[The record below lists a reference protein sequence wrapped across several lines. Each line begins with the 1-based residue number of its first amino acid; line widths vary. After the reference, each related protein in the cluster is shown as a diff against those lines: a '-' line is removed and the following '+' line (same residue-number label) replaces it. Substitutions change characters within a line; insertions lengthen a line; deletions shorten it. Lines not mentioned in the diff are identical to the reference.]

1 MYRIG
6 GKPMSEPKRTGLL
19 QLLGNSLGCQ
29 FVIPVYQRNYTW
41 AAEREGK
48 QYFDD
53 LQSVLKGDYKNHFMG
68 IIIYLEKAIDFSSRE
83 FSIIDGQQRL
93 TTTFLIIYAIKQLLV
108 NCNDTEKVKQLE
120 GQYLTNPYH
129 NDKIKYKLKPLVAD
143 DDVYRCIVED
153 RMDEITDKESNVL
166 KNYQYISNRLN
177 ELLLQ
182 GYDANAIL
190 MALDKLYVV
199 CVPISEEDNAQKI
212 FESINATGVKLTSA
226 DLIRNYLLMDLQSDV
241 QEKYYAD
248 YWKKLEDN
256 VSTDSKTLEL
266 FFRMYLAIKTYNL
279 IPKNNVYREFVKW
292 IEEHDTD
299 IKDLFEDLLEYAKIF
314 NLLMNKDVNKIDKK
328 LKDAIEDFRK
338 VNSDIPMAIV
348 MEFYQIHRKGLISTD
363 VFVSLICAINTYM
376 IRRSLCDMNS
386 QNISKLFPTV
396 LKKVLEK
403 CNGDYT
409 DVLKYLNQE
418 MVGNMASTSGSYM
431 PTDKQMMEL
440 LLNANVYKRPALR
453 IVLDRLELYNNPA
466 PVNLNNLSI
475 EHLMPQTPTEEWLEE
490 LDTDMETYLENLHR
504 LGNLTLA
511 AKKDN
516 SKMSNLMWGYKNEVL
531 KETAHLKLNLELM
544 KIDKW
549 DMAKIDIRTKELIEK
564 ICTIYPY
571 PDVSVTQRI
580 DDSIVDEMTALDM
593 CVEVAISE
601 RPITCIRKRRTF
613 KTEDNKKGYT
623 VVSSKRYPQG
633 DKEKYWFGYRDK
645 RFEDIEDC
653 DEQYMILG
661 CRNKTLSVV
670 RFPREFIEQN
680 LGMLNTSV
688 NSETGEISHYH
699 IVIFKNPDGKMTMLL
714 SKPALR
720 EIDISDYVVG
730 EI

>member
-41 AAEREGK
+41 AAEREVK

-93 TTTFLIIYAIKQLLV
+93 TTTFLIIYAIRQLLV

-633 DKEKYWFGYRDK
+633 DKYWFGYRDK

>member
-41 AAEREGK
+41 AAEREVK

-680 LGMLNTSV
+680 LRMLNTSV

>member
-1 MYRIG
+1 
-6 GKPMSEPKRTGLL
+6 MSEPKRTGLL

-41 AAEREGK
+41 AAEREVK

-199 CVPISEEDNAQKI
+199 CVPISEEDNAQKK

-279 IPKNNVYREFVKW
+279 VPKNNVYREFVKW

-299 IKDLFEDLLEYAKIF
+299 IKDLFEDLVEYAKIF
-314 NLLMNKDVNKIDKK
+314 NLLMNIDVNKIDKK
-328 LKDAIEDFRK
+328 LKDAIGDFRK
-338 VNSDIPMAIV
+338 VNSDMPMAIV

-466 PVNLNNLSI
+466 PVNLSNLSI

>member
-41 AAEREGK
+41 AAEREVK

-699 IVIFKNPDGKMTMLL
+699 IVNFKNPDGKMTMLL

>member
-41 AAEREGK
+41 AAEREVK

-328 LKDAIEDFRK
+328 LKDAIGDFRK

-680 LGMLNTSV
+680 LRMLNTSV

>member
-1 MYRIG
+1 
-6 GKPMSEPKRTGLL
+6 MSEPKRTGLL

-41 AAEREGK
+41 AAEREVK

-279 IPKNNVYREFVKW
+279 VPKNNVYREFVKW

-314 NLLMNKDVNKIDKK
+314 NLLMNIDVNKIDKK
-328 LKDAIEDFRK
+328 LKDAIGDFRK

-403 CNGDYT
+403 CNGDYI

-466 PVNLNNLSI
+466 PVNLSNLSI

-623 VVSSKRYPQG
+623 VVSSKMYPQG

-720 EIDISDYVVG
+720 EIDISDYVIG

>member
-1 MYRIG
+1 
-6 GKPMSEPKRTGLL
+6 MSEPKRTGLL

-41 AAEREGK
+41 AAEREVK

-418 MVGNMASTSGSYM
+418 MVGNMASTS
-431 PTDKQMMEL
+431 KQMMEL